1 MKRTHTCGELDT
13 KNVNKKITLNGWI
26 DSRRDH
32 GGVIFI
38 DLRDRYGL
46 TQIVF
51 NPEFN
56 KETHKKAENLRREEG
71 ENPKDQENGNY
82 DTMLC

>member
-1 MKRTHTCGELDT
+1 MRTMKRSHTCGALRGAD
-13 KNVNKKITLNGWI
+13 VGKKVTLMGWV
-26 DSRRDH
+26 SKWRDH

-51 NPEFN
+51 NPED
-56 KETHKKAENLRREEG
+56 EALH
-71 ENPKDQENGNY
+71 QEY
-82 DTMLC
+82 MPSL